1 MGETTTIQTATK
13 VGVGAKRTLIQNSER
28 DKAGAVNPAQPQA
41 KPNNGK
47 KVPAKAKVKAQAGVK
62 R

>member
-1 MGETTTIQTATK
+1 MIQTVTM
-13 VGVGAKRTLIQNSER
+13 VRGGAKSTQIQNLER
-28 DKAGAVNPAQPQA
+28 DKAGAVNPAHPQA
-41 KPNNGK
+41 KLNNGE